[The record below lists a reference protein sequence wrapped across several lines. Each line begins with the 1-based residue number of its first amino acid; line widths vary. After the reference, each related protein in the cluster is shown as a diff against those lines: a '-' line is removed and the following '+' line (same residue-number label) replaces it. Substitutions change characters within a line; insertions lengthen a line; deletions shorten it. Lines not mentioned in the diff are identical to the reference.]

1 MKSFPHDFRQFG
13 YLFLTRIGWEK
24 RQSLLT
30 KCSYYYRPHSVFNSN
45 SHLSDQQCRS
55 GRAPPSGFCLY
66 AVRITQSTT
75 NFSLPSAFINSHF
88 RVVSKSD
95 LLPLFEKQ
103 VLIGGSHPSLPKYF
117 SYEVTYWRLIIYI
130 ISRTNIPVY
139 PYLDM
144 FVNSF
149 WKSYGKCGLPARTR
163 SLAKCTCG

>member
-13 YLFLTRIGWEK
+13 YLCLTRIGWEE
-24 RQSLLT
+24 RQFLLT
-30 KCSYYYRPHSVFNSN
+30 KCSYYYWPQSVFNSN
-45 SHLSDQQCRS
+45 SLFSNQQCRS
-55 GRAPPSGFCLY
+55 GRAPPSGFCLH
-66 AVRITQSTT
+66 AVKITQSTT
-75 NFSLPSAFINSHF
+75 NSSLPSAFINSHF

-130 ISRTNIPVY
+130 ISRTNVPVY